1 MTKEHVLGEIR
12 RVAQANGGSPPGVRK
27 FETETGIKEHQV
39 LGVFWRVWSDA
50 LREAGFEPNQMET
63 AYSIA
68 DLTEKFVEL
77 ARERGHLPTENDL
90 RLKHRSDTEFPSE
103 KTWRRVGGKR
113 KLVDLVLFYCKE
125 KKYEDVL
132 SMCQQYVPRSRDQE
146 PGPTPGG
153 DAPGFVYR
161 IKSGRCYKIGR
172 TNATGRREYEIA
184 LQLPE
189 RASRVHEIRTDDPN
203 GIEAYWHRRF
213 ETRRKNGEWFELT
226 SADVAAFKQR
236 KFM

>member
-1 MTKEHVLGEIR
+1 MSAKGSRLTKEHVLGEIR

-113 KLVDLVLFYCKE
+113 KLVDLALIYCKE

-153 DAPGFVYR
+153 DAQA
-161 IKSGRCYKIGR
+161 SS
-172 TNATGRREYEIA
+172 TAS
-184 LQLPE
+184 
-189 RASRVHEIRTDDPN
+189 SRVAAIRL
-203 GIEAYWHRRF
+203 GERMRQG
-213 ETRRKNGEWFELT
+213 EGSTRLPYSFLKGRAEFTK
-226 SADVAAFKQR
+226 
-236 KFM
+236 